1 MKINNKKQKILV
13 VDDTPTN
20 IDILIETLKSNYKII
35 AALNGEK
42 ALKLVNSKNPPDLI
56 LLDIMMPGIDGY
68 EVCKRLKADENTKDI
83 PVIFVTAMDEIQ
95 DEAKGLELGAVDYL
109 TKPIS
114 PSIVKARVR
123 NHLELKQHQDH
134 LEDIVKER
142 TREVE
147 LTQEVTIQSLASLA
161 EYRDPETGGHIRR
174 TQNYVKLLAENLK
187 THKKYTDFLNDNTI
201 DLLYKS
207 APLHDIGKV
216 GVPDGILLKPGKLT
230 DSEFEVMKK
239 HTIYGRDALLAAEE
253 KLGSN
258 SFLRFAR
265 EIAYTHHEKWD
276 GSGYPQKLKGEEI
289 PISGR
294 LMAIADVYDALISK
308 RVYKPPYTHEKA
320 VKIIISGKCKYF
332 DPDMVDAFI
341 KLEKEFKKI
350 ALKLIDYDEELNG
363 LTNGVFPQKRESD
376 L

>member
-134 LEDIVKER
+134 LEDLVKER

-216 GVPDGILLKPGKLT
+216 GIPDGILLKPGKLT

-350 ALKLIDYDEELNG
+350 ALKLIDYDEEING